1 MKITDVTLT
10 LFSWEKHRFAVDSP
24 LEGGVCCEPVSESQ
38 V

>member
-24 LEGGVCCEPVSESQ
+24 LEEDGFELSVPR
-38 V
+38 